1 MIRLGIAERTKVSLY
16 LNLAFATFHSA
27 IGFYDFSWWMITL
40 GAYYSV
46 LSVMKF
52 SVIKCGRETQD
63 FAKRFTGVMLIVLS
77 VCLVGMIIMSAVK
90 DRGREYHEI
99 VMITIAAYAF
109 TKMTLAV
116 INLVKSGK
124 QGSQRI
130 KTLRN
135 ISFANALVSILSLQR
150 SMLVSFPGMAQNDIV
165 LMNTLTGTAVCILV
179 LMLGINLKGGRRV
192 NMAKSK
198 LVKANEKITEK
209 VVDGYKKVEKG
220 VVDGYKSVENAVVGT
235 YEKLEDKFVDKYL
248 TKDGETVEE
257 AKKRLKNQDK

>member
-1 MIRLGIAERTKVSLY
+1 MIRLGISERTKLGLC
-16 LNLAFATFHSA
+16 LNLAFAIFHSA

-40 GAYYSV
+40 GAYYFL

-52 SVIKCGRETQD
+52 SVIKSSRETQG
-63 FAKRFTGVMLIVLS
+63 FARKFTGVMLIVLS
-77 VCLVGMIIMSAVK
+77 VCLVGTIILSAVK

-99 VMITIAAYAF
+99 VMITIAVYAF
-109 TKMTLAV
+109 TKMTFAV
-116 INLVKSGK
+116 INLVKSAK

-150 SMLVSFPGMAQNDIV
+150 SMLASFPGMARNDIV
-165 LMNTLTGTAVCILV
+165 LMNTLTGTVVCISV
-179 LMLGINLKGGRRV
+179 LMLGINLIGGRRV

-198 LVKANEKITEK
+198 LVKANEKIAEK

-220 VVDGYKSVENAVVGT
+220 VVDGYKSVENAVVGA
-235 YEKLEDKFVDKYL
+235 YGKLEDKFVDKYL

-257 AKKRLKNQDK
+257 AKERLKKNDK